1 METNSFETSSLERGL
16 DTGPC
21 REILRVAA
29 IFAIENRSTGGE
41 GISSLEGDEGKLG
54 VMDSVRVDKWMWAVR
69 LFKTRGLAAKACES
83 GRVRTGER
91 VFKASSELKGGELLE
106 LPFPEGPGTRVVR
119 VLGLI
124 DKRVGASEARAACE
138 EITPPEV
145 IGQRKIW
152 SESRAQRLIGEQG
165 RPTKK
170 NRRAMEEKR
179 GFFE

>member
-1 METNSFETSSLERGL
+1 
-16 DTGPC
+16 
-21 REILRVAA
+21 
-29 IFAIENRSTGGE
+29 
-41 GISSLEGDEGKLG
+41 
-54 VMDSVRVDKWMWAVR
+54 MDSVRVDKWMWAVR

-83 GRVRTGER
+83 GRVRAGER
-91 VFKASSELKGGELLE
+91 VFKASTELRGGELLE

-124 DKRVGASEARAACE
+124 DKRVGAPEARAACE
-138 EITPPEV
+138 EVTPEEV
-145 IGQRKIW
+145 IAQRKLW
-152 SESRAQRLIGEQG
+152 SEARSQRLIGDQG

>member
-1 METNSFETSSLERGL
+1 
-16 DTGPC
+16 
-21 REILRVAA
+21 
-29 IFAIENRSTGGE
+29 
-41 GISSLEGDEGKLG
+41 
-54 VMDSVRVDKWMWAVR
+54 MDSVRVDKWMWAVR

-83 GRVRTGER
+83 GRVRAGER
-91 VFKASSELKGGELLE
+91 LFKASTELRGGELLE

-124 DKRVGASEARAACE
+124 DKRVGAPEARAACE
-138 EITPPEV
+138 EITPEEV
-145 IGQRKIW
+145 IGQRKLW
-152 SESRAQRLIGEQG
+152 SEARSQRLVGDQG